1 MDQVELLRGFH
12 AGEVSIRDYISQI
25 ESFFEKREPS
35 VLAFIPE
42 ENRFKRLRK
51 EAEDLSSRYPD
62 PQNRPSL
69 FGMLV
74 GVKDIFHV
82 DGFVTQAGSRLP
94 SDELQD
100 DEAESVTMLKKTG
113 ALIMGKTVTTEFA
126 YFTPGPT
133 RNPHNPEHTPG
144 GSSSGSAAAVG
155 AEVCPLALGTQTI
168 GSIIRPAAFCGTVG
182 LKPTYERISREG
194 VIPLSPV
201 LDHVGFFTPDVST
214 AKLVAPSI
222 YMDWDDSNHLNRK
235 PKIGIPSGPYLACAS
250 DYALSCF
257 RTICDSL
264 LEVGY
269 ELHRVQVMDDFQEI
283 REQHDVIMSA
293 EAAQVHKDWFERYEN
308 LYSPKFIELIKR
320 GQLVTNSHLQTALKA
335 RKKFRKQ
342 MTQMIKDKDIDLWIC
357 PSTVGPAPKGLDS
370 TGDPVM
376 NLPWTQ
382 IGFPTLNI
390 PAGKSDEDLP
400 MGLQVVGKW
409 NADEELLAWAEDIEK
424 VVSQL

>member
-1 MDQVELLRGFH
+1 MDQVELLHEFH

-25 ESFFEKREPS
+25 ESSFEKREPS

-94 SDELQD
+94 SDELQG
-100 DEAESVTMLKKTG
+100 DEAESVTLLKKAG

-133 RNPHNPEHTPG
+133 RNPHNPEHSPG

-155 AEVCPLALGTQTI
+155 AGLCPLALGTQTI
-168 GSIIRPAAFCGTVG
+168 GSVIRPAAFCGVVG
-182 LKPTYERISREG
+182 LKPTYERVSRVG
-194 VIPLSPV
+194 VIPLSPS

-214 AKLVAPSI
+214 AKLVAPFL
-222 YMDWDDSNHLNRK
+222 YVDWDDTSHLDSR
-235 PKIGIPSGPYLACAS
+235 PKLGIPSGPYLVCAS
-250 DYALSCF
+250 DYALARF

-264 LEVGY
+264 LDAGY
-269 ELHRVQVMDDFQEI
+269 VLRRIPVMDDFQEI
-283 REQHDVIMSA
+283 RERHDVIMSA
-293 EAAQVHKDWFERYEN
+293 EAAQVHERWFEKYEN
-308 LYSPKFIELIKR
+308 MYSPKFTELVKR
-320 GQLVTNSHLQTALKA
+320 GQAVTNFQLQNALEN
-335 RKKFRKQ
+335 RDNFRDQ
-342 MTQMIKDKDIDLWIC
+342 MTRIMNDNDIDLWIC
-357 PSTVGPAPKGLDS
+357 PPTTGPAPRGLES
-370 TGDPVM
+370 TGDPIM

-382 IGFPTLNI
+382 IGFPAVNLPTSKTE
-390 PAGKSDEDLP
+390 GDLP
-400 MGLQVVGKW
+400 MGLQIIGKW
-409 NADEELLAWAEDIEK
+409 NADEELLAWSEEIEK
-424 VVSQL
+424 VLSPK